1 MKMKNN
7 YMLIKSGQTSYFF
20 DKREIQFVKY
30 SDGVLFIKLKC
41 FEEVDYITLNQ
52 EMATYVINE
61 LKEFEN

>member
-1 MKMKNN
+1 MKNN
-7 YMLIKSGQTSYFF
+7 FMLIKSGETSYFF

-41 FEEVDYITLNQ
+41 FDEVDHIAISQDMANYIMND
-52 EMATYVINE
+52 